1 MPAKKPT
8 ITQED
13 LDALHVLV
21 ADRLVRRGWDRAWKV
36 FATAAWAVGIV
47 VLGWYLTR
55 NANLRDEAAVH
66 REKARAEVVDKKLKV
81 VEDVADVVTKALA
94 PEAFTTKA
102 AK

>member
-1 MPAKKPT
+1 MPAKKPA

-13 LDALHVLV
+13 LDALHELV

-55 NANLRDEAAVH
+55 GANQREENAAAREA
-66 REKARAEVVDKKLKV
+66 RRAEFVTKRLQQ
-81 VEDVADVVTKALA
+81 VEEATKALA
-94 PEAFTTKA
+94 PEAFTSSKA